1 MIGRLSKI
9 VPLLVLLLVPGGA
22 GAGSEQDLAAIR
34 KRIGTLEQ
42 DLAMAAK
49 ERPTARKA
57 LQQAE
62 TAEAGVQQGLRDL
75 RQKIAVRRGDEA
87 RLRTEIGLA
96 ETRIAAERSALAAQL
111 RLAWMSGRQEW
122 LRVVLSQEDPAQLS
136 RHMVHYGYITRERGA
151 LLQRLQLQAEALQ
164 SSTAALARELDEL
177 TALET
182 RQTERAR
189 ELTALR
195 QVRRQALTTIE
206 RDLGSKQRKL
216 AELRSNARR
225 LQDLL
230 ARLERERRAAER
242 QPRPAPEP
250 APAPAKGPQVRN
262 LPLRGRMLSRF
273 GQPRADGLLRWEGLL
288 LGAPA
293 GTEVRAVQAGRVIYA
308 DWLQGMGL
316 LLVLDHGNG
325 YMSLYGHN
333 QDLLKKV
340 GDRVRQGDTISRVGD
355 SGGQSTP
362 GLYFE
367 MRRHGKPIDP
377 KRWVR

>member
-9 VPLLVLLLVPGGA
+9 VPLLVLLLVPGCA
-22 GAGSEQDLAAIR
+22 GAGSEQDLAAVR

-42 DLAMAAK
+42 DLARAAK

-75 RQKIAVRRGDEA
+75 RQKIAVRRAHEA
-87 RLRTEIGLA
+87 QLRTEIGLA
-96 ETRIAAERSALAAQL
+96 ETRIAAERSALASQL

-136 RHMVHYGYITRERGA
+136 RHMVHYGYITRERSA
-151 LLQRLQLQAEALQ
+151 LLQRLQLQTEALR
-164 SSTAALARELDEL
+164 SSTAALARELEEL

-182 RQTERAR
+182 RQTAQAR

-206 RDLGSKQRKL
+206 RDLGSKQSKL
-216 AELRSNARR
+216 AELRRNARR

-250 APAPAKGPQVRN
+250 APAPAKGPRVRN

-333 QDLLKKV
+333 QDVLKKV
-340 GDRVRQGDTISRVGD
+340 GDRVRQGDAISRVGD

-367 MRRHGKPIDP
+367 MRRHGKPVDP
-377 KRWVR
+377 KRWVH

>member
-1 MIGRLSKI
+1 MIGRLPKI
-9 VPLLVLLLVPGGA
+9 VPLLVLLLVPGWA
-22 GAGSEQDLAAIR
+22 GAGDEQDLAAIR
-34 KRIGTLEQ
+34 RRIDALEQ
-42 DLAMAAK
+42 DLARAAK

-62 TAEAGVQQGLRDL
+62 TAEAGVRQGLRDL
-75 RQKIAVRRGDEA
+75 QRKIAVRRGREA
-87 RLRTEIGLA
+87 QLRTEISRA
-96 ETRIAAERSALAAQL
+96 ETRIAAERSALASQL
-111 RLAWMSGRQEW
+111 RLAWMSGRREW
-122 LRVVLSQEDPAQLS
+122 LRLVLSQEDPAELS
-136 RHMVHYGYITRERGA
+136 RHMVHYGYITRERSG
-151 LLQRLQLQAEALQ
+151 LLQRLHVQAEALRI
-164 SSTAALARELDEL
+164 STAALTRELDEL
-177 TALET
+177 TALEAGQHA
-182 RQTERAR
+182 RVR
-189 ELTALR
+189 ELATLR
-195 QVRRQALTTIE
+195 QLRRQALTTIE

-242 QPRPAPEP
+242 QPQPSPEP

-273 GQPRADGLLRWEGLL
+273 GQPRAEGLLRWEGLL

-333 QDLLKKV
+333 QDLLKNV
-340 GDRVRQGDTISRVGD
+340 GDRVRQGEPISRVGD

-367 MRRHGKPIDP
+367 MRRYGKPVDP